1 MCCIYPTTCE
11 ECVASEKI
19 VHTCESSVGNC
30 CFRNANVHG
39 PLRALYSRALR
50 ITSAMPA
57 YHSAFPKD
65 APSVCG
71 LAMLSLK
78 TRARGPAV
86 SLDATAAAGGDE
98 DQIDEALRLFRANVL
113 FRNFEVQG
121 APDRTLI
128 YLTLLIHQVRAAG
141 KRGALGGGSAG
152 AARRWPFVTRARLM
166 AHRQAETSEQ
176 IARARDD
183 LTLSCAAAARF
194 VDCRPAPLS
203 RPRSSSKRWKS
214 ARAGRRRRRSWGRW
228 PLPCT
233 TCRASRAGRWAR
245 C

>member
-1 MCCIYPTTCE
+1 LSD
-11 ECVASEKI
+11 AA
-19 VHTCESSVGNC
+19 
-30 CFRNANVHG
+30 RRAARAAG
-39 PLRALYSRALR
+39 PPQPARALSARRRKHAARQLLRALYSRALR

-71 LAMLSLK
+71 LAMLPLK

-141 KRGALGGGSAG
+141 KRGARGGGSAG
-152 AARRWPFVTRARLM
+152 AARRWPFVAGSSSNTGTAR
-166 AHRQAETSEQ
+166 
-176 IARARDD
+176 
-183 LTLSCAAAARF
+183 
-194 VDCRPAPLS
+194 PK
-203 RPRSSSKRWKS
+203 PRSRL
-214 ARAGRRRRRSWGRW
+214 RVRE
-228 PLPCT
+228 T
-233 TCRASRAGRWAR
+233 TSH
-245 C
+245 

>member
-1 MCCIYPTTCE
+1 MIGLSCRTKPLARCRRHG
-11 ECVASEKI
+11 VAGGGGDSA
-19 VHTCESSVGNC
+19 
-30 CFRNANVHG
+30 RQ
-39 PLRALYSRALR
+39 LRALSSRALR

-71 LAMLSLK
+71 LAMLPLK

-141 KRGALGGGSAG
+141 KRGARGGGSAG
-152 AARRWPFVTRARLM
+152 AARRWPFVAG
-166 AHRQAETSEQ
+166 
-176 IARARDD
+176 
-183 LTLSCAAAARF
+183 
-194 VDCRPAPLS
+194 
-203 RPRSSSKRWKS
+203 SSSNGTPGRNLGADCAC
-214 ARAGRRRRRSWGRW
+214 ARRPPTKLRCC
-228 PLPCT
+228 PLC
-233 TCRASRAGRWAR
+233 
-245 C
+245 